1 MLLLIDIGNT
11 STTIGFWSNDTVKEI
26 LRLKTASVKKDI
38 DQKTG
43 FLGSTVRDSNMGK
56 PDGAAISSVV
66 PGVTSILSSAIKSDF
81 GIDPLHVDY
90 RTKTGLT
97 YSINNIES
105 LGADRIANAVAA
117 RNLYKGNLVVVDI
130 GTATTFCVIT
140 EEGEYK
146 GGAIMPGPGL
156 AVDSLSVKTA
166 KLPGIELK
174 APVCAIGKDTSE
186 NILSGVIIGH
196 AGAVE
201 KIVDEMRKE
210 LDTDLTLIAT
220 GGYSDLIAPYIKE
233 IAHINPLLTLEG
245 LRFVCEMNQG

>member
-11 STTIGFWSNDTVKEI
+11 STTIGFWNSGTVKEI
-26 LRLKTASVKKDI
+26 LRIETSSVKKEI
-38 DQKTG
+38 DQNTA
-43 FLGSTVRDSNMGK
+43 FFSTIVRDSKMGK

-66 PGVTSILSSAIKSDF
+66 PGITSILSRAVKKDF
-81 GIDPLHVDY
+81 GLEPLHVDY

-117 RNLYKGNLVVVDI
+117 RKLYKGNLVVLDI

-166 KLPGIELK
+166 KLPGTELK
-174 APVCAIGKDTSE
+174 PPSCTIGKDTSE
-186 NILSGVIIGH
+186 NIRSGVIIGH

-210 LDTDLTLIAT
+210 LDTDLNLIAT
-220 GGYSDLIAPYIKE
+220 GGYSALITPYING
-233 IAHINPLLTLEG
+233 IVHINPLLTLEG
-245 LRFVCEMNQG
+245 LRFICEMNQE

>member
-11 STTIGFWSNDTVKEI
+11 STTMGFWSSGAVKET

-43 FLGSTVRDSNMGK
+43 FLGSIVLDRKIGK
-56 PDGAAISSVV
+56 PGGAAISSVV
-66 PGVTSILSSAIKSDF
+66 PGVTSILSNAVKKDF
-81 GIDPLHVDY
+81 GLEPLHVDY

-97 YSINNIES
+97 YAINNIES

-117 RNLYKGNLVVVDI
+117 RKLYKGNLVVVDI

-166 KLPGIELK
+166 NLPGIELK
-174 APVCAIGKDTSE
+174 PPSSTIGKDTAE
-186 NILSGVIIGH
+186 NILTGVIIGH

-210 LDTDLTLIAT
+210 LDTDLNLIAT
-220 GGYSDLIAPYIKE
+220 GGYSDLITPYIKG

-245 LRFVCEMNQG
+245 LRFICEMNQG

>member
-11 STTIGFWSNDTVKEI
+11 CTTMGFWSNGAIKETF
-26 LRLKTASVKKDI
+26 RLKTASVKKNM
-38 DQKTG
+38 DQKAG
-43 FLGSTVRDSNMGK
+43 FLASIVRDRKMSK
-56 PDGAAISSVV
+56 PDSAAISSVV
-66 PGVTSILSSAIKSDF
+66 PGIASILSSAVKKDF
-81 GIDPLHVDY
+81 GLEPLHLDY

-117 RNLYKGNLVVVDI
+117 RKLYKGNLVVVDI

-156 AVDSLSVKTA
+156 SVDSLSVKTA
-166 KLPGIELK
+166 KLPGTELK
-174 APVCAIGKDTSE
+174 PPSCIIGKDTAE

-196 AGAVE
+196 AGAIE

-210 LDTDLTLIAT
+210 LDTDLNLIAT
-220 GGYSDLIAPYIKE
+220 GGYSDLVTPYIKG

-245 LRFVCEMNQG
+245 LRFICEMNQG